1 MKYICDTNFI
11 IRYLLADN
19 QEMFIKTKEI
29 FDKAKIGQVTL
40 IIEQTV
46 FTEVVFVLS
55 SFYQVPKA
63 KIAETLT
70 ELLTYKGI
78 DSDIETL
85 LSALDY
91 YQRQNIHIVDC
102 LLLAKSKSTNV
113 PILSFDHKL
122 NAKYDVLQNE
132 TEDKQ

>member
-19 QEMFIKTKEI
+19 QEMFTKTKEI

-55 SFYQVPKA
+55 SFIKCQ
-63 KIAETLT
+63 TL
-70 ELLTYKGI
+70 K
-78 DSDIETL
+78 
-85 LSALDY
+85 
-91 YQRQNIHIVDC
+91 
-102 LLLAKSKSTNV
+102 
-113 PILSFDHKL
+113 
-122 NAKYDVLQNE
+122 
-132 TEDKQ
+132 